1 MISTGFVNSIKR
13 GCRQLCGRRIYFFA
27 MTVIPIVLAGFL
39 LGLMRN
45 GLPLH
50 IPTAIVNH
58 DNTESTRK
66 LIRNIKSS
74 EEVSVVSVVSSEAE
88 AMQLIR
94 KGKIY
99 GFYVIPFN
107 FTSDA
112 TAGRAPE
119 LAYYTNSTFFIPSSL
134 LFRSLKTNSVLAS
147 GAIVK
152 TYLVNSGAATDTQ
165 AQTLLQP
172 VVLQT
177 NPLHNPE
184 SNYSVYLCN
193 SFIPAALALMIL
205 LVTAYSIWHEEKMQT
220 SPQWIKEAHGSII
233 IALLGKLLPQTVVF
247 AAVGVFLQSL
257 MYGYLHFP
265 LNCSPWQAVG
275 TMLLFVLANQGF
287 AVFISGIMPNLRMAL
302 SFCSLFGILTFSI
315 GAFSFPLED
324 MYGSIAIFSYILPSR
339 YYFLIYVDQ
348 MLNGL
353 PLYYSRFYYAALLA
367 FMLLPLLVARRIKR
381 HALHPVY
388 VP

>member
-1 MISTGFVNSIKR
+1 MIDTGFIKSIKR
-13 GCRQLCGRRIYFFA
+13 ECRHLSSRRIYFFA
-27 MTVIPIVLAGFL
+27 MIVIPLVMAAFL
-39 LGLMRN
+39 LGLMKN

-58 DNTESTRK
+58 DNTEDTRK

-74 EEVSVVSVVSSEAE
+74 EEVSVVAVVDNEAE
-88 AMQLIR
+88 AMRMIR

-107 FTSDA
+107 FTQNA
-112 TAGRAPE
+112 TAGRSPE

-134 LFRSLKTNSVLAS
+134 LYRSLKTNSVLAS
-147 GAIVK
+147 GALVK
-152 TYLVNSGAATDTQ
+152 TYLVSSGTATDAQ
-165 AQTLLQP
+165 AQALLQP

-177 NPLHNPE
+177 NPINNPE

-193 SFIPAALALMIL
+193 SFIPTALALMIL
-205 LVTAYSIWHEEKMQT
+205 LVTAFSIWHEEKMQT
-220 SPQWIKEAHGSII
+220 SPQWIATARGSIT

-247 AAVGVFLQSL
+247 TAVGALTQVM
-257 MYGYLHFP
+257 MYGWLHFP
-265 LNCSPWQAVG
+265 MHCSAWQVVG

-287 AVFISGIMPNLRMAL
+287 AVFISGLMPNLRMAL

-324 MYGSIAIFSYILPSR
+324 MYGWIAIFSYILPSR

-348 MLNGL
+348 VLNGL

-367 FMLLPLLVARRIKR
+367 FMLLPLFVACRIKR
-381 HALHPVY
+381 SAQHPVY

>member
-13 GCRQLCGRRIYFFA
+13 ECRQLCGRRIYFFA

-147 GAIVK
+147 GR
-152 TYLVNSGAATDTQ
+152 L
-165 AQTLLQP
+165 
-172 VVLQT
+172 
-177 NPLHNPE
+177 
-184 SNYSVYLCN
+184 
-193 SFIPAALALMIL
+193 
-205 LVTAYSIWHEEKMQT
+205 
-220 SPQWIKEAHGSII
+220 
-233 IALLGKLLPQTVVF
+233 
-247 AAVGVFLQSL
+247 
-257 MYGYLHFP
+257 
-265 LNCSPWQAVG
+265 
-275 TMLLFVLANQGF
+275 
-287 AVFISGIMPNLRMAL
+287 
-302 SFCSLFGILTFSI
+302 
-315 GAFSFPLED
+315 
-324 MYGSIAIFSYILPSR
+324 
-339 YYFLIYVDQ
+339 
-348 MLNGL
+348 
-353 PLYYSRFYYAALLA
+353 
-367 FMLLPLLVARRIKR
+367 
-381 HALHPVY
+381 
-388 VP
+388 

>member
-152 TYLVNSGAATDTQ
+152 TYLVNSGSRHRHSGADAAATRRAANKSA
-165 AQTLLQP
+165 AQPRKQLQRVSLQLFHP
-172 VVLQT
+172 DGAGSDDSARDSLQHLARGEDADFTAMDKGGTRLDNNRPARQTAAADVCVRSRRRVHAVVDVRL
-177 NPLHNPE
+177 
-184 SNYSVYLCN
+184 
-193 SFIPAALALMIL
+193 PA
-205 LVTAYSIWHEEKMQT
+205 
-220 SPQWIKEAHGSII
+220 
-233 IALLGKLLPQTVVF
+233 
-247 AAVGVFLQSL
+247 
-257 MYGYLHFP
+257 FP

>member
-107 FTSDA
+107 FTSTPLPDA
-112 TAGRAPE
+112 LRNWRTTPTRR
-119 LAYYTNSTFFIPSSL
+119 SS
-134 LFRSLKTNSVLAS
+134 FQARCSS
-147 GAIVK
+147 
-152 TYLVNSGAATDTQ
+152 AA
-165 AQTLLQP
+165 
-172 VVLQT
+172 
-177 NPLHNPE
+177 
-184 SNYSVYLCN
+184 
-193 SFIPAALALMIL
+193 
-205 LVTAYSIWHEEKMQT
+205 
-220 SPQWIKEAHGSII
+220 
-233 IALLGKLLPQTVVF
+233 
-247 AAVGVFLQSL
+247 
-257 MYGYLHFP
+257 
-265 LNCSPWQAVG
+265 
-275 TMLLFVLANQGF
+275 
-287 AVFISGIMPNLRMAL
+287 
-302 SFCSLFGILTFSI
+302 
-315 GAFSFPLED
+315 
-324 MYGSIAIFSYILPSR
+324 
-339 YYFLIYVDQ
+339 
-348 MLNGL
+348 
-353 PLYYSRFYYAALLA
+353 
-367 FMLLPLLVARRIKR
+367 
-381 HALHPVY
+381 
-388 VP
+388 